1 MKKFALLFT
10 GLLLVFSIGC
20 QQKTKQKFDTAREK
34 EAVKNVLEKYV
45 IANENKDFNMFQQ
58 IWAPDSNIILYG
70 TDSNEKLIGWKSIE
84 KAIKQQF
91 ANVSQTYISV
101 INQDIKVNNTGN
113 TAWFAEELN
122 YNFVSNNKAQSFD
135 GVRFTG
141 VLEKGAKGWQMVQG
155 HLSIPAKTKLTQ
167 TQ

>member
-1 MKKFALLFT
+1 MKRIALLFT
-10 GLLLVFSIGC
+10 GFLLVFSMGC
-20 QQKTKQKFDTAREK
+20 RQEAKKRFDTAKEK

-45 IANENKDFNMFQQ
+45 IANENKDFNMFKQ
-58 IWAPDSNIILYG
+58 IWAPDSDIIMYG
-70 TDSNEKLIGWKSIE
+70 TDSNEKLIGWNSIQ

-101 INQDIKVNNTGN
+101 INQDIKLNRTGN

-122 YNFVSNNKAQSFD
+122 YNFVHDNKAQTFD

-141 VLEKGAKGWQMVQG
+141 VLEKRPNGWEIVQG
-155 HLSIPAKTKLTQ
+155 HLSIPADTKLAQ
-167 TQ
+167 PK